1 VFEEFRFHLTLT
13 GPLDAPRAETTAAV
27 LRAIYAEIDGPV
39 DVNAITLL
47 RQSDRSE
54 PFVVVRRY
62 PLAT

>member
-1 VFEEFRFHLTLT
+1 LDEFRFHLTLT
-13 GPLDAPRAETTAAV
+13 GPLDASRTKTTAAV
-27 LRAIYAEIDGPV
+27 LREIYAEIDEPV

-54 PFVVVRRY
+54 PFVVVRSY